1 MTRARKSE
9 LKDSYDTESL
19 PELEKIIA
27 NDTDKSSSTDEYLR
41 EGSGFME
48 DTEAE
53 PESGNDDSAEEA
65 DMEDVD
71 IMEGMDDDSE
81 EDLFSDEQALFPG
94 DEE

>member
-1 MTRARKSE
+1 
-9 LKDSYDTESL
+9 
-19 PELEKIIA
+19 
-27 NDTDKSSSTDEYLR
+27 
-41 EGSGFME
+41 ME

-81 EDLFSDEQALFPG
+81 ENLFSNEQALLL
-94 DEE
+94 